1 MSCRFGTLLS
11 LAGLML
17 TRIKKF
23 LNFVIFRQFAVIFLV
38 KIGDKKLKRNQK
50 SWVLIPDYFEQPRLL
65 CSFNVT

>member
-50 SWVLIPDYFEQPRLL
+50 SWVLISDYFEQPRLL

>member
-11 LAGLML
+11 LARLML

-23 LNFVIFRQFAVIFLV
+23 LNFVAVQFAAIFLV
-38 KIGDKKLKRNQK
+38 KIGEKKLKRNQR
-50 SWVLIPDYFEQPRLL
+50 SWVLIPDYFEQPCLL

>member
-23 LNFVIFRQFAVIFLV
+23 LNFVIFSQFAVIFFGEDWRQKV
-38 KIGDKKLKRNQK
+38 KKKSKIVGVN
-50 SWVLIPDYFEQPRLL
+50 PGLL
-65 CSFNVT
+65 